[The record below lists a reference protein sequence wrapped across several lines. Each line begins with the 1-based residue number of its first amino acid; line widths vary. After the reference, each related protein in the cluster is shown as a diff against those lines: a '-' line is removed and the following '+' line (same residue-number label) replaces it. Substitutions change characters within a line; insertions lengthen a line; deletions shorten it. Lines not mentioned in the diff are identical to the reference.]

1 MQLVKTGVNI
11 DFVGKRGKAGV
22 FSGLLVLT
30 SFLLMFFVGPNWG
43 IDFTGGSEILM
54 KFDDSVEISEI
65 RSAVVELGMAGDSV
79 QQVNADEDNEFVVR
93 VRDTTFAVSELEG
106 RVESAIGEAFGP
118 DWILSYST
126 EAQVGARMTIEHGLP
141 RRTAAEINAV
151 LPQALIDSGVVAE
164 NSQDTGVFYMRLP
177 TIERQVQEAIST
189 ALAGHDFVVQKVD
202 SVGPKVGGQLRKQ
215 GFQAMFFTILLVLVY
230 IGFRFDLGF
239 APGAIIALVHD
250 VSITMGIFIVIQQE
264 VNLSMIG
271 ALLTIIGYSLN
282 DTIVIYDRIRENM
295 SKYRR
300 TELPKLINDSINET
314 LNRTVA
320 TSLTTMAA
328 LMAFLFIGGP
338 VIQTFA
344 LAMMIGVV
352 VGTYSTVFVATP
364 MILVMEKLKPAIGR
378 LLVPSDK
385 AGESI
390 KGTSEAQERSRAANN
405 RRFIVLAFL
414 GAGFSMALATRSAIS
429 AFMVA
434 LGHVDSVMWGLGPQ
448 SSIGSIAIGSLT
460 FFLLMRH
467 KRAVAFT
474 DETITE
480 LARTSWPDR
489 EETMH
494 SSNVVIWGTL
504 FVALSLSVFDFV
516 WKRVANLVLF
526 TG

>member
-1 MQLVKTGVNI
+1 MQLIKTGVNV
-11 DFVGKRGKAGV
+11 DFVGRRGKAGA

-30 SFLLMFFVGPNWG
+30 SFLLMFFIGPNWG

-54 KFDDSVEISEI
+54 KFDDNVEISEI
-65 RSAVVELGMAGDSV
+65 RAAVVELGMAGDSV
-79 QQVNADEDNEFVVR
+79 QQVNSDEDHEFVVR

-106 RVESAIGEAFGP
+106 QVLEALSDSFGA
-118 DWILSYST
+118 DWTLAYST

-141 RRTAAEINAV
+141 SRSTAEINAV
-151 LPQALIDSGVVAE
+151 LPQSLKDSGVVAE
-164 NSQDTGVFYMRLP
+164 SSQDSNVFYMRLP
-177 TIERQVQEAIST
+177 TIERQVQTAIST
-189 ALAGHDFVVQKVD
+189 ALVGHEFVVQKVD

-215 GFQAMFFTILLVLVY
+215 GFQAMFFTILLVLAY

-250 VSITMGIFIVIQQE
+250 VSITMGIFVVIQQE

-295 SKYRR
+295 NKYRR
-300 TELPKLINDSINET
+300 TEMPKLINDSINET

-320 TSLTTMAA
+320 TSVTTMAA

-378 LLVPSDK
+378 ILVPSDK
-385 AGESI
+385 PSESI
-390 KGTSEAQERSRAANN
+390 KGTSEGQERARAANN

-414 GAGFSMALATRSAIS
+414 GAGFAMALSARSAIS

-434 LGHVDSVMWGLGPQ
+434 LGHVDQVMWGLGPQ
-448 SSIGSIAIGSLT
+448 SSVFSIILGSLT

-489 EETMH
+489 EETTH

-504 FVALSLSVFDFV
+504 FIALSLSMFDFV
-516 WKRVANLVLF
+516 WKRLANLVLF